1 MLHNVSGSQLPQH
14 LIASRAEIH
23 KFMAYITLRII
34 DGADRGAVYEGLETP
49 VSIGREEGNTLQLK
63 DDRVSRFHLKI
74 QEDHNKIVLTDLES
88 TNGTRVNGEDIHLRI
103 LRHGDMIQVGRSVII
118 YGSES
123 QIAVRL
129 AALRKQQEEKDDNLS
144 DDDRT
149 HGPSEHEGESSLE
162 FELNWNA
169 QQDDLQAAIYS
180 LQPPELPERLSPA
193 QAAQLAE
200 LMDYVHIRIR
210 HLLVSVEVNE
220 RTENVVLAM
229 REWQNL
235 LDLQSRLAMLLRSIG
250 EPE

>member
-1 MLHNVSGSQLPQH
+1 
-14 LIASRAEIH
+14 
-23 KFMAYITLRII
+23 MAYITLRII
-34 DGADRGAVYEGLETP
+34 DGADRGAVYEQLETP

-74 QEDHNKIVLTDLES
+74 QEDHSKIVLTDLES

-118 YGSES
+118 YGSEK

-129 AALRKQQEEKDDNLS
+129 AALRKQQEAKNGDLPE
-144 DDDRT
+144 DDRT
-149 HGPSEHEGESSLE
+149 SDPGENLEAESSLE

-169 QQDDLQAAIYS
+169 QQDDLQAAIYT
-180 LQPPELPERLSPA
+180 LQPPEIPERLSPA

-220 RTENVVLAM
+220 RTESVLLEM

-235 LDLQSRLAMLLRSIG
+235 LDLQARLAVLLRSIG

>member
-1 MLHNVSGSQLPQH
+1 
-14 LIASRAEIH
+14 
-23 KFMAYITLRII
+23 MAFITLRII
-34 DGADRGAVYEGLETP
+34 DGADRGAIYEGLETP

-118 YGSES
+118 YGSEK

-129 AALRKQQEEKDDNLS
+129 AALRKQHEEKGAEVPE
-144 DDDRT
+144 DDRT
-149 HGPSEHEGESSLE
+149 VGPDDQPDGESSLE

-200 LMDYVHIRIR
+200 LMDYVHIRLR
-210 HLLVSVEVNE
+210 HLLLSVEVNE
-220 RTENVVLAM
+220 RTESVTLAM

-235 LDLQSRLAMLLRSIG
+235 LDLQSRLSMLLRSIG

>member
-1 MLHNVSGSQLPQH
+1 
-14 LIASRAEIH
+14 
-23 KFMAYITLRII
+23 MAHITLRII
-34 DGADRGAVYEGLETP
+34 DGADRGAVYEDLDTP

-74 QEDHNKIVLTDLES
+74 QEDHGKVVLTDLES

-118 YGSES
+118 YGSEQ
-123 QIAVRL
+123 QIAMRL
-129 AALRKQQEEKDDNLS
+129 SQLRKQQEANHEQDN
-144 DDDRT
+144 DRT
-149 HGPSEHEGESSLE
+149 SGPGESFEESSLE

-180 LQPPELPERLSPA
+180 LQPPEIPERLSPA

-200 LMDYVHIRIR
+200 LLEYVHIRLR
-210 HLLVSVEVNE
+210 HLLISVEVND
-220 RTENVVLAM
+220 RTESVTLAM

-235 LDLQSRLAMLLRSIG
+235 LDLQSRLAMLLRGIG
-250 EPE
+250 EPPE

>member
-1 MLHNVSGSQLPQH
+1 M
-14 LIASRAEIH
+14 AS
-23 KFMAYITLRII
+23 ITLRII

-118 YGSES
+118 YGSEK

-129 AALRKQQEEKDDNLS
+129 AALRKQQQAQNGDLP

-149 HGPSEHEGESSLE
+149 SGPGESVEAESSLE

-200 LMDYVHIRIR
+200 LMDYIHIRLR

-220 RTENVVLAM
+220 RTESVVLEM
-229 REWQNL
+229 REWQSL
-235 LDLQSRLAMLLRSIG
+235 LDLQARLAVLLRSIG

>member
-1 MLHNVSGSQLPQH
+1 
-14 LIASRAEIH
+14 
-23 KFMAYITLRII
+23 MAHITLRII
-34 DGADRGAVYEGLETP
+34 DGADRGAVYEDLDTP

-74 QEDHNKIVLTDLES
+74 QEDHGKVVLTDLES

-118 YGSES
+118 YGSEQ
-123 QIAVRL
+123 QIAMRL
-129 AALRKQQEEKDDNLS
+129 SQLRKQQEANHER

-149 HGPSEHEGESSLE
+149 SAPGESFEESSLE

-180 LQPPELPERLSPA
+180 LQPPEIPERLSPA

-200 LMDYVHIRIR
+200 LLEYVHIRLR
-210 HLLVSVEVNE
+210 HLLVSVEVND
-220 RTENVVLAM
+220 RTESVTLAM

-235 LDLQSRLAMLLRSIG
+235 LDLQSRLAMLLRGIG
-250 EPE
+250 EPPE

>member
-1 MLHNVSGSQLPQH
+1 
-14 LIASRAEIH
+14 
-23 KFMAYITLRII
+23 MAYITLRII

-74 QEDHNKIVLTDLES
+74 QEDHSKVVLTDLES
-88 TNGTRVNGEDIHLRI
+88 TNGTRVNGEDVHLRI

-118 YGSES
+118 YGSEQ
-123 QIAVRL
+123 QIAARL
-129 AALRKQQEEKDDNLS
+129 SQLRKQQQEESPAN
-144 DDDRT
+144 DDRT
-149 HGPSEHEGESSLE
+149 SSPGESLDGESSLE

-169 QQDDLQAAIYS
+169 DQDDLQAAIYS

-200 LMDYVHIRIR
+200 LMEYIHIRLR
-210 HLLVSVEVNE
+210 HLLLSVEINE
-220 RTENVVLAM
+220 RTEKVTLEM

-235 LDLQSRLAMLLRSIG
+235 LDLQSRLAVLLRGIG

>member
-1 MLHNVSGSQLPQH
+1 MKF
-14 LIASRAEIH
+14 H

-74 QEDHNKIVLTDLES
+74 QEDHNKVVLTDLES

-118 YGSES
+118 YGSEK

-129 AALRKQQEEKDDNLS
+129 AALRRQQEEKNNDLP

-149 HGPSEHEGESSLE
+149 VGPDDSPDIESSLE

-169 QQDDLQAAIYS
+169 QQDDLQAAIYT

-210 HLLVSVEVNE
+210 HLLVSVEMNE
-220 RTENVVLAM
+220 RTESVTLSM

-235 LDLQSRLAMLLRSIG
+235 LDLQSRLSMLLRNIG